1 MSNSMHNTHTEYLN
15 LADYRLGTRVL
26 DASDDFFA
34 EMENLVNLSDPVFI
48 DDKFTQRGKWM
59 DGWET
64 RRRRNGGHDWC
75 ILKLGVNGTINK
87 INADTTHFQGN
98 APKEISLEVAAT
110 DTMPTESDWE
120 EILPRSQ
127 VKAHSH
133 NLFDINSSKNS
144 SKNGNKSWKFLRLH
158 IYPDG
163 GVARLKIYGEGQP
176 NWNNFADGELID
188 LAAAENGG
196 CSVGCSDMFFS
207 PKDNLIMPG
216 RGVNMGDGWETK
228 RRRGHET
235 DGGYDWNIVKL
246 ATKGSVKKVII
257 DTAHFKG
264 NYPDKFS
271 LEGCLYEGKERIP
284 GNGKGE
290 NNSKNDCKWQE
301 LITTTP
307 LTADSRH
314 IFVKQIADI
323 ESIFSHVRLNIY
335 PDGGVS
341 RMNVYGVPQ
350 L

>member
-1 MSNSMHNTHTEYLN
+1 MANSHTHDIDSEYLN

-34 EMENLVNLSDPVFI
+34 EMENMLNLSEPVFI
-48 DDKFTQRGKWM
+48 DDKFTPRGKWM

-75 ILKLGVNGTINK
+75 VLSLGVKGIIHK
-87 INADTTHFQGN
+87 INVDTTHFCGN
-98 APKEISLEVAAT
+98 APKEISLQAAAT
-110 DTMPTESDWE
+110 DGIPTEADWV
-120 EILPRSQ
+120 EILPHAS
-127 VKAHSH
+127 VEADSH
-133 NLFDINSSKNS
+133 NLFDITNDQ
-144 SKNGNKSWKFLRLH
+144 SWKFLRLH

-163 GVARLKIYGEGQP
+163 GVARLKVYGEGQP
-176 NWNNFADGELID
+176 NWNNFVKDELID

-196 CSVGCSDMFFS
+196 CSVECSDMFFS

-235 DGGYDWNIVKL
+235 DDGYDWNIVKL
-246 ATKGSVKKVII
+246 TTPGLIKKVII

-264 NYPDKFS
+264 NFPDKFS
-271 LEGCLYEGKERIP
+271 LEGCLYEGNERIP
-284 GNGKGE
+284 
-290 NNSKNDCKWQE
+290 SKDKAKYQWRE
-301 LITTTP
+301 LITQQP

-314 IFVKQIADI
+314 TFIQEISNNDELV
-323 ESIFSHVRLNIY
+323 SHIRLNIY

-341 RMNVYGVPQ
+341 RMNVYGLPH
-350 L
+350 LTNTN